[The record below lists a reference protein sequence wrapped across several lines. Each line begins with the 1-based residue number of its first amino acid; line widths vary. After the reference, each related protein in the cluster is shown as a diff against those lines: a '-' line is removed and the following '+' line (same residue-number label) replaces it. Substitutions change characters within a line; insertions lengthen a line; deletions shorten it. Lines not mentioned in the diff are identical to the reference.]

1 MDNRKFP
8 DELQL
13 LQDPTST
20 ALLLMMRG
28 VKSVAITTI
37 TGTPHTHMELAI
49 ALMKLL
55 ANSTASA
62 IITGTGSLSSR
73 SLSAAVWAA
82 QRGDGLSGFELAA
95 LSSGAAMVVY
105 GAVDGVVAEGGDGM
119 GSRRAAGRAGPAAAS
134 SGGAGR

>member
-1 MDNRKFP
+1 MDNKKFP

-37 TGTPHTHMELAI
+37 TGTPHTHMELAV

-62 IITGTGSLSSR
+62 TITGTGSSSR

-82 QRGDGLSGFELAA
+82 QRRDGLSGFESAA
-95 LSSGAAMVVY
+95 LKSGAAMVVY

-119 GSRRAAGRAGPAAAS
+119 GRRAAGRGPAAAS
-134 SGGAGR
+134 GGAGR